1 MVKVSI
7 KKSTTKG
14 KKMTAIFFYNK
25 ERTKKK
31 TVHFGSA
38 GMDDFTK
45 TGDEEQ
51 KKRYLARHQK
61 NENWNDYDTAGALS
75 RWILWNKKSLSS
87 SIADYV
93 KRFNLTLV

>member
-31 TVHFGSA
+31 NSSFWVCWYGRF
-38 GMDDFTK
+38 
-45 TGDEEQ
+45 
-51 KKRYLARHQK
+51 HQ
-61 NENWNDYDTAGALS
+61 D
-75 RWILWNKKSLSS
+75 R
-87 SIADYV
+87 
-93 KRFNLTLV
+93 R